1 MLQRLVL
8 LWLISSVLFCYSIS
22 SKQNFF
28 ANKNEPVMNSTKQQD
43 TILLEDHFT
52 EEQYAQWKEFLR
64 NWQRSSYAEILSKE
78 KFSQDCIDCGSILL
92 KLELSLD
99 KDGKC
104 TDMTLLE
111 SIIDCSGRS
120 VSERKKLETLLLNNI
135 KTLSFPGF
143 LRNHKVQVRIGKATK
158 C

>member
-1 MLQRLVL
+1 VVL
-8 LWLISSVLFCYSIS
+8 LWLISSVLLCYNMS
-22 SKQNFF
+22 SNQNMF

-99 KDGKC
+99 KNGKC
-104 TDMTLLE
+104 TDMALLE
-111 SIIDCSGRS
+111 SIIDCSRRS
-120 VSERKKLETLLLNNI
+120 VPERKKLETLLLNNI
-135 KTLSFPGF
+135 RTLSFPEF
-143 LRNHKVQVRIGKATK
+143 LRNQKVHVRMGKATK